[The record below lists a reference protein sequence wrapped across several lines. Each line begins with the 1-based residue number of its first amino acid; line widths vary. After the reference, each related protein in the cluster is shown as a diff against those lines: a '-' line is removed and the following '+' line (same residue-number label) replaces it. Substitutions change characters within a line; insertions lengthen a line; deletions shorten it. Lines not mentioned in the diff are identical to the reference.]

1 MGLLDDVGGLAGLA
15 GALGG
20 GNSGLGGGAIGNA
33 ALLGGLM
40 NMLNG
45 SHSSGGLINIL
56 GSLQK
61 AGLGDAVSSW
71 VGTGQNQAITP
82 DQIHQGLGSAHIT
95 ELAQRAGMSEGAVAS
110 ALSGLLPMVV
120 DRLTPNGTMPSSAEL
135 PSMLS
140 KLTGLLG

>member
-1 MGLLDDVGGLAGLA
+1 MGLLDNVGNLAGLA

-20 GNSGLGGGAIGNA
+20 NGGAMGNA

-56 GSLQK
+56 GGLQN

-71 VGTGQNQAITP
+71 IGTGQNQPITP
-82 DQIHQGLGSAHIT
+82 DQLHQGLGSARLK
-95 ELAQRAGMSEGAVAS
+95 ELAQHAGLSESDAAS

-120 DRLTPNGTMPSSAEL
+120 DKLTPNGAMPSASDL
-135 PSMLS
+135 PGMLS
-140 KLTGLLG
+140 KLTSLLG